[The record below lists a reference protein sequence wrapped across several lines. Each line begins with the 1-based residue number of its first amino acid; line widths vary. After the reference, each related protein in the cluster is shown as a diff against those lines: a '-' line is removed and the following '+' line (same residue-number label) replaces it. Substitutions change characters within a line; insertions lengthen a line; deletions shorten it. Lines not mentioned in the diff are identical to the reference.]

1 MSHKCIMLSTWTI
14 LLVWPQA
21 TLWGV
26 FRPRKNAMLIG
37 LLGLLNI
44 LTSNYCVHVLR
55 ILHRTWWLST
65 ISPKNVTRFQHL
77 WHLHWWVCFS
87 HLGVSKNRGTPK
99 WMIYNGNPYWNG
111 WFGGTTIFGNPHLVF
126 LLQLGYA
133 CEILPSIGNFLTAT
147 SISSKTPS
155 QSNQGLPIVTRD
167 SPHKKD
173 KMLYII

>member
-1 MSHKCIMLSTWTI
+1 MSHKCIMPSTWTI

-37 LLGLLNI
+37 LLRLLNI
-44 LTSNYCVHVLR
+44 LTSNYCFHVLR
-55 ILHRTWWLST
+55 ILHRMRWLSS
-65 ISPKNVTRFQHL
+65 ISPKNVTRLQHL

-87 HLGVSKNRGTPK
+87 
-99 WMIYNGNPYWNG
+99 
-111 WFGGTTIFGNPHLVF
+111 HLVF

-133 CEILPSIGNFLTAT
+133 CEILPSMGGFLTAT

-167 SPHKKD
+167 SSHKKD
-173 KMLYII
+173 KMFVGIQDMSSFNWSSYSQ